1 MLSRC
6 PKSLPCLLSS
16 QCLRSTIRPISRP
29 IIVPSINRPIDFPP
43 LSLARNPDEAIRIT
57 RLAAEAGGAYPADKI
72 HMMLR
77 ECSVPRNRELATQ
90 WGDALRLM
98 FSKDMRNTSRKVLQ
112 DEYELGDAL
121 RLIFSK
127 DMRNTSRK
135 VLRDE
140 YEYASMAAGP
150 MYEPPGP
157 SVYRLGILLDVAP
170 NILVNYTHA
179 LVCRGYV

>member
-16 QCLRSTIRPISRP
+16 QCMRSTIRPISRP
-29 IIVPSINRPIDFPP
+29 INVPPINRPIGFPP
-43 LSLARNPDEAIRIT
+43 LSLAKNPDEAIRIT
-57 RLAAEAGGAYPADKI
+57 NLVAEAGGAYPADKI
-72 HMMLR
+72 RVMLR
-77 ECSVPRNRELATQ
+77 ECSVPRNKEMAAQ
-90 WGDALRLM
+90 W
-98 FSKDMRNTSRKVLQ
+98 
-112 DEYELGDAL
+112 GDAL

-127 DMRNTSRK
+127 DMRGTSRK
-135 VLRDE
+135 VLQDE

-170 NILVNYTHA
+170 NVLVNYTHA
-179 LVCRGYV
+179 LVCHGYI

>member
-16 QCLRSTIRPISRP
+16 QCSRFVLQPILKTVSKP
-29 IIVPSINRPIDFPP
+29 IIVPPIIVPPIIVPPINRPIGFPP
-43 LSLARNPDEAIRIT
+43 LSLAKNPDEAIRIT
-57 RLAAEAGGAYPADKI
+57 NLVAKAGGAYPADKI
-72 HMMLR
+72 RVMLR
-77 ECSVPRNRELATQ
+77 ECSVLRNKEMATQ
-90 WGDALRLM
+90 W
-98 FSKDMRNTSRKVLQ
+98 
-112 DEYELGDAL
+112 GDAL

-135 VLRDE
+135 VLQDE

-179 LVCRGYV
+179 LVCHGYV

>member
-1 MLSRC
+1 MLARC

-16 QCLRSTIRPISRP
+16 QCSRFVLQPILKTISKP
-29 IIVPSINRPIDFPP
+29 IIVPPIIVPPINRPIGFPP
-43 LSLARNPDEAIRIT
+43 LSLAKNPDEAIRIT

-72 HMMLR
+72 HRMLR

-112 DEYELGDAL
+112 DEYEY
-121 RLIFSK
+121 S
-127 DMRNTSRK
+127 
-135 VLRDE
+135 
-140 YEYASMAAGP
+140 SMAAGP

-170 NILVNYTHA
+170 NVA
-179 LVCRGYV
+179 RAR